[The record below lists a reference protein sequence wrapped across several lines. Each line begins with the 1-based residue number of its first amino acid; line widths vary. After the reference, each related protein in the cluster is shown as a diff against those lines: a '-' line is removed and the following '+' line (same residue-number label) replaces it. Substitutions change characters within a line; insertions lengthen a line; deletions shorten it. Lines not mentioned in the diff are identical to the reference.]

1 MGQMTSATLSRATA
15 QMIIDGEL
23 DIYDVL
29 CDRET
34 RFMPGE
40 DVMIQEMYDE
50 VALDH
55 GLDPD
60 DDCDEI
66 IELMIERI
74 AEERG

>member
-1 MGQMTSATLSRATA
+1 MQTATLSRATA
-15 QMIIDGEL
+15 TMIIDGEL

-40 DVMIQEMYDE
+40 DVLIQELYDD
-50 VALDH
+50 VARDA

-66 IELMIERI
+66 IELMLEQI